1 MFSTK
6 LINSWRNAAAAIK
19 ELQSAADDAASVI
32 PVGALIPTL
41 LDPRKHTAPAG
52 WLFCD
57 GYIYVASKYPSLA
70 RLLGNRYGGDGT
82 TTFAVPDLHGKS
94 PNVHTLIGGFVDPTY
109 ASGTPGTDSEFGI
122 GCFKDAAVT
131 AGTAAPYTAF
141 LASWLIR
148 AL

>member
-19 ELQSAADDAASVI
+19 ELQTAADDAASVI
-32 PVGALIPTL
+32 PVGALVPTL
-41 LDPRKHTAPAG
+41 LDPAKHTAPTG

-57 GYIYVASKYPSLA
+57 GRLYSASEYPALA
-70 RLLGNRYGGDGT
+70 RLMGARYGGDGS

-94 PNVHTLIGGFVDPTY
+94 PNVYTLIGGFVSPEY
-109 ASGTPGTDSEFGI
+109 ASGTPGVDSEFGV
-122 GCFKDAAVT
+122 GCFKDAAIT
-131 AGTAAPYTAF
+131 AGTNIPYTAF

-148 AL
+148 AR